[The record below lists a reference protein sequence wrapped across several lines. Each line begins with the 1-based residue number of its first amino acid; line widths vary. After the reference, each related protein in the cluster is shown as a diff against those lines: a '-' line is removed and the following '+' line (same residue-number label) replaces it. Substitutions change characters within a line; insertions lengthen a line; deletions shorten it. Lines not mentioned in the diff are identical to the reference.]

1 VDLRFPSEVEIE
13 LELKLHRRMKK
24 KWLRLMVFVE
34 DVIEELELKR
44 LELEE
49 ERSLKIGSREMR

>member
-1 VDLRFPSEVEIE
+1 
-13 LELKLHRRMKK
+13 MKK